1 MMAKPMQFIDWLFG
15 EGSELAAWQMG
26 ARALVVFFLAL
37 AMIRA
42 SGRRSFGQQSPF
54 DTCITVLL
62 GAVLSRAV
70 VGASPFWSTMAAGV
84 ALVVT
89 HRLVAL
95 ASMRWQGFEDLIN
108 GHEITL
114 VRDGRMDYDAMRHAL
129 VSRKDLDEALRQ
141 QAGGVRLDEVERA
154 VLERDGKLSI
164 VRRRS

>member
-1 MMAKPMQFIDWLFG
+1 MMQFVDLLFG
-15 EGSELAAWQMG
+15 QGSDLAPWQMA

-37 AMIRA
+37 VMIRA
-42 SGRRSFGQQSPF
+42 SGRRSFGQHSPF
-54 DTCITVLL
+54 DACITVLL

-70 VGASPFWSTMAAGV
+70 VGASPFWSTMAAGA

-95 ASMRWQGFEDLIN
+95 ASMRWPRFEGLVN

-114 VRDGRMDYDAMRHAL
+114 VRNGEMDEDAMRHAL
-129 VSRKDLDEALRQ
+129 VSRKDLDQAMRQ
-141 QAGGVRLDEVERA
+141 QAKGAPLDEVERA

-164 VRRRS
+164 LKRRT